1 MFQMHGANFCFVNLT
16 HYIFQMIWFTGLDST
31 SACLLYLVCPQQFQL
46 CYFCFLPILH
56 ASIFVVI
63 VVFSDSSPI
72 YVHFIS
78 VLVDFYIITNI
89 YIVLCIHTYI
99 WLHIVTY
106 IYTEILYG
114 IVADSL
120 LFPCFFHP
128 FCFIFSPIFF
138 HTTSLPSSV
147 WGFLIAS
154 VPFPLLAN
162 LISLCFLPWSIVL
175 LIFAVTTPIS

>member
-1 MFQMHGANFCFVNLT
+1 M
-16 HYIFQMIWFTGLDST
+16 YILFMCLWIST
-31 SACLLYLVCPQQFQL
+31 S
-46 CYFCFLPILH
+46 LP
-56 ASIFVVI
+56 
-63 VVFSDSSPI
+63 
-72 YVHFIS
+72 
-78 VLVDFYIITNI
+78 I

-106 IYTEILYG
+106 IYTHILYG

-147 WGFLIAS
+147 RGFLIVS

-162 LISLCFLPWSIVL
+162 LISLCFLTLVYCPFNFCGNHTCFSVVVAMPFFSL
-175 LIFAVTTPIS
+175 LPVSFILGFLAFY